1 MHYRN
6 AKQTYASLQIK
17 RVKQS
22 SAALRELRV
31 SLAESDSAHPM
42 RRELRVL
49 LIDGEKFFA
58 EGVVKALSCEPG
70 LRIFLLSSQKWIP
83 LRLSNRVHRVIHCAA
98 GDDGAMLEFLR
109 TMAARHRIDLVMAC
123 AVPGISFLS
132 RNFSAVT
139 SFVRCAAVPSVR
151 QLEIANDKWLT
162 AVELSCLQ
170 IPIPRTML
178 LGLEAAEIGFPLIV
192 KPRQGANGEG
202 IFVVHLQKELDDALE
217 RIGERRQEYIVQSFI
232 AGSDIGCSVLC
243 RDGCILASTVQRPA
257 DCCYADFRPS
267 HEIVLEHV
275 PDVVEIARVTFGR
288 LAWNGVANVDM
299 RRTDSGEIYVIEI
312 NPRYWA
318 SFPASLAAG
327 VNFARLAFLD
337 SQGESFTAP
346 EYKKYY
352 YCEPKV
358 WLKNSSLKRPLPLPA
373 SILFR
378 LSDPLPFIW
387 RICIKL
393 LLSPAKLLFH

>member
-1 MHYRN
+1 
-6 AKQTYASLQIK
+6 
-17 RVKQS
+17 
-22 SAALRELRV
+22 LRKLRV
-31 SLAESDSAHPM
+31 SLAESDSTHPM
-42 RRELRVL
+42 RQELRVL
-49 LIDGEKFFA
+49 LVDGERFFA
-58 EGVVKALSCEPG
+58 EGVVQALSCKSG

-83 LRLSNRVHRVIHCAA
+83 LRLSNRVQKVIYCAA
-98 GDDGAMLEFLR
+98 GDDGAKLEFLR
-109 TMAARHRIDLVMAC
+109 TVVARHRIDLAMAC

-132 RNFSAVT
+132 RNFSTVT

-151 QLEIANDKWLT
+151 QLKIANDKWLT
-162 AVELSCLQ
+162 AVELSRLQ

-178 LGLEAAEIGFPLIV
+178 LGPEAAEIGFPLIV
-192 KPRQGANGEG
+192 KPRQGANGKG
-202 IFVVHLQKELDDALE
+202 IFVVHVQKELDDALE

-232 AGSDIGCSVLC
+232 AGTDIDCSALC
-243 RDGCILASTVQRPA
+243 RDGRILASTVQRPA

-275 PDVVEIARVTFGR
+275 PDVAETVRVMFVR
-288 LAWNGVANVDM
+288 LTWNGIANVDL
-299 RRTDSGEIYVIEI
+299 RRDDSGELYVIEI

-327 VNFARLAFLD
+327 VNFARLAVLD

-346 EYKKYY
+346 EYSKYY
-352 YCEPKV
+352 YCEPRV
-358 WLKNSSLKRPLPLPA
+358 WLKTSCLKKPFPLPA